1 MPVALFQ
8 VANVARAIE
17 ETITTPMPGIGHG
30 RLGDIAA
37 GLTWVAGFLGLR
49 KRTAR
54 MGPPAGQRQRVPYAD
69 RGHRR
74 YSFEAQGQRRHVEA
88 RLPPPGEAG
97 LK

>member
-37 GLTWVAGFLGLR
+37 GLTWVAGFLGL
-49 KRTAR
+49 
-54 MGPPAGQRQRVPYAD
+54 
-69 RGHRR
+69 
-74 YSFEAQGQRRHVEA
+74 
-88 RLPPPGEAG
+88 L
-97 LK
+97 